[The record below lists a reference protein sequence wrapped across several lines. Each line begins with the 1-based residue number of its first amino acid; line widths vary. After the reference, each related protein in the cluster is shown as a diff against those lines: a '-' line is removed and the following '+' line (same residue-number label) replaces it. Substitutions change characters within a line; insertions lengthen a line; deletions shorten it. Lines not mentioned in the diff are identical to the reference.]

1 MANKIGNIANEIG
14 QVISNIFGSFF
25 EGLFEILGN
34 IGTFLWELPGNII
47 NRYRRFFSYIMGF
60 FKFHMGSN

>member
-1 MANKIGNIANEIG
+1 MVNTIGNIANEIG
-14 QVISNIFGSFF
+14 QVINNIFGEFF

-34 IGTFLWELPGNII
+34 IGTFLWELPRNII
-47 NRYRRFFSYIMGF
+47 NRYRRLFSYIMGL